1 MSADRQSPFEE
12 ASPPSDGSALDVSI
26 ILPVYNEA
34 EHLEQEVA
42 RVRAAMDVSPYSYE
56 IIVVDD
62 GSTDDSPE
70 VAARIPGIR
79 FLHFLENRGSGSA
92 RKA

>member
-1 MSADRQSPFEE
+1 
-12 ASPPSDGSALDVSI
+12 
-26 ILPVYNEA
+26 
-34 EHLEQEVA
+34 
-42 RVRAAMDVSPYSYE
+42 MDASPYSYE

-92 RKA
+92 RKSADVSDHRPWTCAEAPVRRVPRAAVALPHALVRTAAGR